1 MDAER
6 GLAGGAGAEHEA
18 AAFAATFDL
27 RDVPEA
33 ALDRATLVVADSVG
47 AVLGGS
53 TAPYAAAFAE
63 RSGEGSATILGTERT
78 TSPTRAALANGSA
91 GTVLEL
97 DEGHK
102 YSTGH
107 PAMHVLPAVLAV
119 AETEPPGGGD
129 GGNDEDGRGSRGGE
143 NERDGEDGARG
154 RHLLASFVAGY
165 EVGARIGIACVPL
178 APEYH
183 MHGVWGTVGAAA
195 GVARYRGYDAET
207 TLEAMRI
214 GANHALHTRF
224 DAATEGATVR
234 NTYAGMSAM
243 DGILAADQAA
253 AGFTGLEDGLAR
265 HLDRL
270 CAEGFDRDAVDE
282 ALGERWEIGR
292 GYFKDHAAC
301 RYTHGALDALDAIEA
316 RGPVD
321 PDAVAS
327 VLVETY
333 PDAARLT
340 ERRPAND
347 LEAKFSIPFAVATRL
362 RNGHSSKAA
371 FTDEALTEAAYAL
384 AERVSVTAA
393 EDLAARVPEAR
404 STRVTIEFEDGR
416 ELVEEVRYPKGDE
429 RNPFSTEEL
438 RGKFRTLAD
447 PVVGEGSAVELW
459 ELARG
464 LPDSDPRELCE
475 AARP

>member
-1 MDAER
+1 MSGTSAER
-6 GLAGGAGAEHEA
+6 EA
-18 AAFAATFDL
+18 AAFAASLDL
-27 RDVPEA
+27 GAIPAE
-33 ALDRATLVVADSVG
+33 ALDRATLVVADSIG
-47 AVLGGS
+47 AILGGS

-63 RSGEGSATILGTERT
+63 RSSGGPATVLGTDRT
-78 TSPTRAALANGSA
+78 ASATRAALANGGA

-102 YSTGH
+102 YSAGH

-119 AETEPPGGGD
+119 AEAEGGD
-129 GGNDEDGRGSRGGE
+129 EDRARNGTGTAGRR
-143 NERDGEDGARG
+143 
-154 RHLLASFVAGY
+154 LLTSFVAGY
-165 EVGARIGIACVPL
+165 EVAARVGIACTPL

-195 GVARYRGYDAET
+195 GVSRFREYDERT
-207 TLEAMRI
+207 TLAAMRI

-243 DGILAADQAA
+243 NGILAADQAA
-253 AGFTGLEDGLAR
+253 AGFTGLDDGLAR

-270 CAEGFDRDAVDE
+270 CADGFDRAAVAD
-282 ALGERWEIGR
+282 ALGERWEITR
-292 GYFKDHAAC
+292 GYFKNHAAC

-316 RGPVD
+316 RGRVD
-321 PDAVAS
+321 PDTVAS
-327 VLVETY
+327 VRVETY

-340 ERRPAND
+340 ETRPEND

-362 RNGHSSKAA
+362 RNGDSSKASFA
-371 FTDEALTEAAYAL
+371 EGALTDEAYGL
-384 AERVSVTAA
+384 AERISVTAA
-393 EDLAARVPEAR
+393 EDLAERVPEAR
-404 STRVTIEFEDGR
+404 STRVIVEFEDGTER
-416 ELVEEVRYPKGDE
+416 TEEIRYPKGDE
-429 RNPFSTEEL
+429 RNPLSTSEL
-438 RGKFRTLAD
+438 REKFQGLAA
-447 PVVGEGSAVELW
+447 PVVGEASTEELW

-464 LPDSDPRELCE
+464 LPDSDPRALCE

>member
-6 GLAGGAGAEHEA
+6 DA
-18 AAFAATFDL
+18 AAFAASL
-27 RDVPEA
+27 HLEPIPEG
-33 ALDRATLVVADSVG
+33 ALDRATLVVADSLG

-63 RSGEGSATILGTERT
+63 QAGSGPATVLGTERT
-78 TSPTRAALANGSA
+78 ASPARAALANGGA

-119 AETEPPGGGD
+119 AEAEGDTED
-129 GGNDEDGRGSRGGE
+129 AGRRF
-143 NERDGEDGARG
+143 
-154 RHLLASFVAGY
+154 LASFVAGY
-165 EVGARIGIACVPL
+165 EVGARVGIACTPL

-195 GVARYRGYDAET
+195 GVARYRGYDAAT
-207 TLEAMRI
+207 TLAAMRI

-243 DGILAADQAA
+243 NGILAADQAT
-253 AGFTGLEDGLAR
+253 AGFTGLDDGLAR

-270 CAEGFDRDAVDE
+270 CADGFDREAVAD
-282 ALGERWEIGR
+282 ALGERWEISR
-292 GYFKDHAAC
+292 GYFKNHAAC
-301 RYTHGALDALDAIEA
+301 RYTHGALDALDALEA
-316 RGPVD
+316 RMSVD
-321 PDAVAS
+321 PGTVAS

-340 ERRPAND
+340 EPRPGND

-362 RNGHSSKAA
+362 RNGNSSKASFA
-371 FTDEALTEAAYAL
+371 DGALTEAAYAL
-384 AERVSVTAA
+384 AERVTVTAA

-404 STRVTIEFEDGR
+404 STRVTVELEDGR
-416 ELVEEVRYPKGDE
+416 ELVEEVQYPKGDE
-429 RNPFSTEEL
+429 QNPFSVPEL
-438 RGKFRTLAD
+438 REKFRGLAA
-447 PVVGEGSAVELW
+447 PVVGEASAEELW
-459 ELARG
+459 ERARG
-464 LPDSDPRELCE
+464 LPESDPRALCE

>member
-1 MDAER
+1 MSGER
-6 GLAGGAGAEHEA
+6 EA
-18 AAFAATFDL
+18 AAFAAGLDL
-27 RDVPEA
+27 DAVPRD
-33 ALDRATLVVADSVG
+33 ALDRATLVVADSLG
-47 AVLGGS
+47 AILGGS
-53 TAPYAAAFAE
+53 TAPYVAAFAE
-63 RSGEGSATILGTERT
+63 QSGGGPATVLGTDRT
-78 TSPTRAALANGSA
+78 APATRAALANGSA

-119 AETEPPGGGD
+119 AETEAPGGAVDGD
-129 GGNDEDGRGSRGGE
+129 GDDE
-143 NERDGEDGARG
+143 ARG

-165 EVGARIGIACVPL
+165 EVGARVGVACVPL

-183 MHGVWGTVGAAA
+183 MHGIWGTVGAAA

-207 TLEAMRI
+207 TLAAMRI

-243 DGILAADQAA
+243 NGILAADQAV
-253 AGFTGLEDGLAR
+253 AGFTGLDDGLAR

-270 CAEGFDRDAVDE
+270 CAEGFGRAAVAD
-282 ALGERWEIGR
+282 ALGQRWEIGR
-292 GYFKDHAAC
+292 GYFKNHAAC
-301 RYTHGALDALDAIEA
+301 RYTHGTLDALDAIEA
-316 RGPVD
+316 RAAVD
-321 PDAVAS
+321 PDAVTA

-340 ERRPAND
+340 ETRPGND
-347 LEAKFSIPFAVATRL
+347 LQAKFSIPFAVATRL
-362 RNGHSSKAA
+362 LNGDSSKASFA
-371 FTDEALTEAAYAL
+371 DGALTERAYAL

-393 EDLAARVPEAR
+393 DDLAARVPEAR
-404 STRVTIEFEDGR
+404 STRVTV
-416 ELVEEVRYPKGDE
+416 ELEGDTELAEEVRYPKGDE
-429 RNPFSTEEL
+429 RNPFSVEEL
-438 RGKFRTLAD
+438 RGKFRALAD
-447 PVVGEGSAVELW
+447 PVVGEDPAERLW
-459 ELARG
+459 ETARG
-464 LPDSDPRELCE
+464 LPDSDPRTLWE

>member
-1 MDAER
+1 MSAER
-6 GLAGGAGAEHEA
+6 EA
-18 AAFAATFDL
+18 AAFAASLDVEA
-27 RDVPEA
+27 VPED
-33 ALDRATLVVADSVG
+33 ALDRATLVVADSLG
-47 AVLGGS
+47 AILGGS
-53 TAPYAAAFAE
+53 TAPYVAALAE
-63 RSGEGSATILGTERT
+63 QSGDGPATVLGTDR
-78 TSPTRAALANGSA
+78 SASVTRAALANGSA

-102 YSTGH
+102 YAAGH

-119 AETEPPGGGD
+119 AESERAESDATGAD
-129 GGNDEDGRGSRGGE
+129 AGSR
-143 NERDGEDGARG
+143 
-154 RHLLASFVAGY
+154 LLAAFVAGY
-165 EVGARIGIACVPL
+165 EVGARVGVACTPL
-178 APEYH
+178 APAYH

-195 GVARYRGYDAET
+195 GVARYRGYDET
-207 TLEAMRI
+207 TTLQAMRI

-243 DGILAADQAA
+243 NGVLAADQAA

-270 CAEGFDRDAVDE
+270 CAEGFDRGAVAD
-282 ALGERWEIGR
+282 ALGERWEISR
-292 GYFKDHAAC
+292 GYFKNHAAC
-301 RYTHGALDALDAIEA
+301 RYTHGALDALDALEA
-316 RGPVD
+316 RVSLD
-321 PDAVAS
+321 PGTVNS

-340 ERRPAND
+340 EPRPEND
-347 LEAKFSIPFAVATRL
+347 LQAKFSIPFAVATRL
-362 RNGHSSKAA
+362 LNGNSAKASFA
-371 FTDEALTEAAYAL
+371 DDALTEAAYEF

-404 STRVTIEFEDGR
+404 STRVTVELADGR

-429 RNPFSTEEL
+429 RNPFSTTEL
-438 RGKFRTLAD
+438 REKFRTLAA
-447 PVVGEGSAVELW
+447 PVVGEDSADDLW

-464 LPDSDPRELCE
+464 LPDSDPRKLCE

>member
-1 MDAER
+1 MSAER
-6 GLAGGAGAEHEA
+6 EA
-18 AAFAATFDL
+18 AAFAASLDL
-27 RDVPEA
+27 GAVPDE

-53 TAPYAAAFAE
+53 TAPYVAAFAE
-63 RSGEGSATILGTERT
+63 GSTGGPATVLGTDRT
-78 TSPTRAALANGSA
+78 APATRAALANGSA

-119 AETEPPGGGD
+119 AETEPSGDAGGAA
-129 GGNDEDGRGSRGGE
+129 
-143 NERDGEDGARG
+143 GAAEERG
-154 RHLLASFVAGY
+154 RRFLAAFVAGY
-165 EVGARIGIACVPL
+165 EVGARVGIACVPL
-178 APEYH
+178 VPEYH

-195 GVARYRGYDAET
+195 GVARYRGYDADT

-243 DGILAADQAA
+243 NGILAADQAA
-253 AGFTGLEDGLAR
+253 AGFTGLEDGLVR

-270 CAEGFDRDAVDE
+270 CAEGFDRDAAAD
-282 ALGERWEIGR
+282 ALGERWEISR
-292 GYFKDHAAC
+292 GYFKNHAAC

-316 RGPVD
+316 RTTVD
-321 PDAVAS
+321 PGAVRS

-340 ERRPAND
+340 ESRPEND
-347 LEAKFSIPFAVATRL
+347 LQAKFSIPFAVATRL
-362 RNGHSSKAA
+362 LNGNSAKASFA
-371 FTDEALTEAAYAL
+371 DDALTGEAYAL
-384 AERVSVTAA
+384 AERVSVVAA
-393 EDLAARVPEAR
+393 EDLAVRVPEAR
-404 STRVTIEFEDGR
+404 STRVTVEFDDGR

-429 RNPFSTEEL
+429 RNPWSVEEL
-438 RGKFRTLAD
+438 RTKFRTLAV
-447 PVVGEGSAVELW
+447 PVVGERPAEELW

-464 LPDSDPRELCE
+464 LPASDPRTLCE
-475 AARP
+475 TARP

>member
-1 MDAER
+1 MSGTSAER
-6 GLAGGAGAEHEA
+6 E
-18 AAFAATFDL
+18 AATFAASLDL
-27 RDVPEA
+27 DTIPAE
-33 ALDRATLVVADSVG
+33 ALDRATLVVADSIG
-47 AVLGGS
+47 AILGGS

-63 RSGEGSATILGTERT
+63 RSGGGPATVFGTDRT
-78 TSPTRAALANGSA
+78 ASPTRAALANGGA

-119 AETEPPGGGD
+119 AEAESGD
-129 GGNDEDGRGSRGGE
+129 DEDRTGNEDAGRR
-143 NERDGEDGARG
+143 
-154 RHLLASFVAGY
+154 LLASFVAGY
-165 EVGARIGIACVPL
+165 EVAARIGVACTPL
-178 APEYH
+178 VPEYH

-195 GVARYRGYDAET
+195 GVSRFREYDEGT
-207 TLEAMRI
+207 TLAAMRI

-243 DGILAADQAA
+243 NGILATDQAA
-253 AGFTGLEDGLAR
+253 AGFTGLDDGLAR

-270 CAEGFDRDAVDE
+270 CADGFDRAAVAD
-282 ALGERWEIGR
+282 ALGERWEITR
-292 GYFKDHAAC
+292 GYFKNHAAC

-316 RGPVD
+316 RGRVD
-321 PDAVAS
+321 PETVGS
-327 VLVETY
+327 VRVETY

-340 ERRPAND
+340 EAHPKND
-347 LEAKFSIPFAVATRL
+347 LEAKFSIPFAVATRIL
-362 RNGHSSKAA
+362 NGDSSKASFA
-371 FTDEALTEAAYAL
+371 EGALTDEAYEL

-404 STRVTIEFEDGR
+404 STRLTVAFEDGTER
-416 ELVEEVRYPKGDE
+416 TEEIRYPKGDE
-429 RNPFSTEEL
+429 RNPLSVPEL
-438 RGKFRTLAD
+438 REKFRTLAD
-447 PVVGEGSAVELW
+447 PVVGEDSAGRIW

-464 LPDSDPRELCE
+464 LPDSEPRALCRT
-475 AARP
+475 ARP

>member
-1 MDAER
+1 MDAR
-6 GLAGGAGAEHEA
+6 RDA
-18 AAFAATFDL
+18 ADFAASLDL
-27 RDVPEA
+27 GTVPDA
-33 ALDRATLVVADSVG
+33 ALDRTTLVVADSLG
-47 AVLGGS
+47 AILGGS
-53 TAPYAAAFAE
+53 TAPYVAAFAE
-63 RSGEGSATILGTERT
+63 QSDDGPATVLGTDRKA
-78 TSPTRAALANGSA
+78 PAARAALANGSA

-119 AETEPPGGGD
+119 AEAEPSRGDDGDGDGGD
-129 GGNDEDGRGSRGGE
+129 GDGG
-143 NERDGEDGARG
+143 RG

-165 EVGARIGIACVPL
+165 EVGARVGIACVPL

-195 GVARYRGYDAET
+195 GVAHYRGYDAGT

-243 DGILAADQAA
+243 NGILAADQAA
-253 AGFTGLEDGLAR
+253 AGFTGLEDGLGR

-340 ERRPAND
+340 ETRPAND
-347 LEAKFSIPFAVATRL
+347 LQAKFSIPFAVATRL

-429 RNPFSTEEL
+429 GNPFSTEEL

>member
-1 MDAER
+1 MSAER
-6 GLAGGAGAEHEA
+6 EA
-18 AAFAATFDL
+18 AAFAATMDL
-27 RDVPEA
+27 GSVPDD
-33 ALDRATLVVADSVG
+33 ALDRATLVVVDSMG
-47 AVLGGS
+47 AMLGGS
-53 TAPYAAAFAE
+53 TAPYVAAFAE
-63 RSGEGSATILGTERT
+63 DSTGGPATVFGTDRAA
-78 TSPTRAALANGSA
+78 PATRAALANGSA

-119 AETEPPGGGD
+119 AETEPPGGAD
-129 GGNDEDGRGSRGGE
+129 G
-143 NERDGEDGARG
+143 RDGERG

-165 EVGARIGIACVPL
+165 EVGARVGIACVPL

-195 GVARYRGYDAET
+195 GVARYRGYDADT

-243 DGILAADQAA
+243 NGILAADQAA
-253 AGFTGLEDGLAR
+253 AGFTGLDDGLAR

-270 CAEGFDRDAVDE
+270 CAEGFDRDAVAD
-282 ALGERWEIGR
+282 ALGERWEISR
-292 GYFKDHAAC
+292 GYFKNHAAC

-316 RGPVD
+316 RASVD
-321 PDAVAS
+321 PAAVRS

-333 PDAARLT
+333 PDAARLSD
-340 ERRPAND
+340 RRPEND
-347 LEAKFSIPFAVATRL
+347 LQAKFSIPFAVATRL
-362 RNGHSSKAA
+362 LHGDSSKASFA
-371 FTDEALTEAAYAL
+371 DGALTDAAYAL

-393 EDLAARVPEAR
+393 DDLAARVPEAR
-404 STRVTIEFEDGR
+404 STRVTIELEDGTG
-416 ELVEEVRYPKGDE
+416 LTEEIRYPRGDE
-429 RNPFSTEEL
+429 RNPWSVEEL
-438 RGKFRTLAD
+438 RAKFRSLSA
-447 PVVGEGSAVELW
+447 PVVGERAAEELW
-459 ELARG
+459 ALARG
-464 LPDSDPRELCE
+464 LPASDPRDLCE
-475 AARP
+475 AARR

>member
-6 GLAGGAGAEHEA
+6 GTEAGEPSAERVA
-18 AAFAATFDL
+18 AEFAASLDL
-27 RDVPEA
+27 RDVPEG
-33 ALDRATLVVADSVG
+33 ALDRATLVVADSLG
-47 AVLGGS
+47 AILGGS
-53 TAPYAAAFAE
+53 TAPYVATFAE
-63 RSGEGSATILGTERT
+63 QSRGGPATVLGTDRRA
-78 TSPTRAALANGSA
+78 PAARAALATGSA

-119 AETEPPGGGD
+119 AEAEPSRGDGGD
-129 GGNDEDGRGSRGGE
+129 GGEDREDGDDGG
-143 NERDGEDGARG
+143 DGGRG

-165 EVGARIGIACVPL
+165 EVGARVGVACVPL

-195 GVARYRGYDAET
+195 GVARYRGYDAGT

-243 DGILAADQAA
+243 NGILAADQAA

-270 CAEGFDRDAVDE
+270 CAEGFDRGAVAD

-292 GYFKDHAAC
+292 GYFKNHAAC
-301 RYTHGALDALDAIEA
+301 RYTHGALDALAAIEA
-316 RGPVD
+316 RASVD

-340 ERRPAND
+340 DPRPEND

-362 RNGHSSKAA
+362 LNGNSAKASFA
-371 FTDEALTEAAYAL
+371 DGALTERAYAL
-384 AERVSVTAA
+384 AERVAVTAA

-404 STRVTIEFEDGR
+404 STRVTVELENGT

-429 RNPFSTEEL
+429 QNPFTVPEL
-438 RGKFRTLAD
+438 CEKFRSLSA
-447 PVVGEGSAVELW
+447 PVVGEDSAERLW
-459 ELARG
+459 EAARG
-464 LPDSDPRELCE
+464 LPGSDPRTLWE
-475 AARP
+475 AARL

>member
-1 MDAER
+1 MSREREAGVDGTSAER
-6 GLAGGAGAEHEA
+6 EA
-18 AAFAATFDL
+18 AAFAASLDL
-27 RDVPEA
+27 GGVPGG
-33 ALDRATLVVADSVG
+33 ALDRATLVVADSLG
-47 AVLGGS
+47 AILGGS
-53 TAPYAAAFAE
+53 TAPYVAAFAE
-63 RSGEGSATILGTERT
+63 QCRGGPATVLGTDRT
-78 TSPTRAALANGSA
+78 APVTRAALANGSA

-107 PAMHVLPAVLAV
+107 PAMHVLPAVIAV
-119 AETEPPGGGD
+119 AEAEQPDGGGNVD
-129 GGNDEDGRGSRGGE
+129 AGRRF
-143 NERDGEDGARG
+143 
-154 RHLLASFVAGY
+154 LASFVAGY
-165 EVGARIGIACVPL
+165 EVGARVGVACVPL

-195 GVARYRGYDAET
+195 AVTHYRGYDAGT

-243 DGILAADQAA
+243 NGILAADQAA

-270 CAEGFDRDAVDE
+270 CAEGFDREAVAD
-282 ALGERWEIGR
+282 ALGERWEISR
-292 GYFKDHAAC
+292 GYFKNHAAC
-301 RYTHGALDALDAIEA
+301 RYTHGALDALDVIETRA
-316 RGPVD
+316 SVD

-340 ERRPAND
+340 EPRPGND

-362 RNGHSSKAA
+362 INGDSAKASFA
-371 FTDEALTEAAYAL
+371 DEALTEAAYAL
-384 AERVSVTAA
+384 AERVTVTAA
-393 EDLAARVPEAR
+393 DDLAARVPEAR
-404 STRVTIEFEDGR
+404 STRVTIELEDGT
-416 ELVEEVRYPKGDE
+416 ELVEEIRYPKGDE
-429 RNPFSTEEL
+429 QNPFTVPEL
-438 RGKFRTLAD
+438 RGKFRTLAS
-447 PVVGEGSAVELW
+447 PVIGRGSAERLW
-459 ELARG
+459 ETARG
-464 LPDSDPRELCE
+464 LPDADPRTLWET
-475 AARP
+475 ARP